1 MARIQAAWEVFAVH
15 LDTDTPLPL
24 AEADT
29 VQRLDAECASAAKG
43 FAEAKALADQAAE
56 HVEAARQALLA
67 LVKHPKEGG
76 AGVTVARYWRQG
88 NVDYKKIPALKGLD
102 LTAWRGKA
110 REEVRVMVG

>member
-1 MARIQAAWEVFAVH
+1 MWRRPG
-15 LDTDTPLPL
+15 T
-24 AEADT
+24 
-29 VQRLDAECASAAKG
+29 
-43 FAEAKALADQAAE
+43 
-56 HVEAARQALLA
+56 LLA